1 MQRYKLVWADEF
13 DKPGPPD
20 PKNWKFEHGFQR
32 NEEHQWYQPEN
43 AFCEKG
49 MLIIEG
55 RRERVKNP
63 NYKPGSSNWR
73 ENREFAEF
81 TSASLKT
88 EGLHA
93 WQFGR
98 FELRARIDT
107 QLGLWPA
114 WWTIGVEGE
123 WPSGGE
129 IDIME
134 FYRGQLLANLAWGTN
149 KRWSAKWAS
158 THTPLEKLGKDWS
171 KKFHTWRMDWDE
183 KAIVLSVDGNV
194 LNTVALSQTINGDGS
209 GKNPFLQP
217 HYLILNLAVGGQN
230 GGDTTKT
237 SFPTRYEIDY
247 VRVYQATR

>member
-1 MQRYKLVWADEF
+1 MARYKLVWADEF

-20 PKNWKFEHGFQR
+20 PKNWVFEHGFVR

-49 MLIIEG
+49 CLIIEG

-63 NYKPGSSNWR
+63 NFKPGSKNWR
-73 ENREFAEF
+73 ESREFAEF
-81 TSASLKT
+81 TAASLKT

-114 WWTIGVEGE
+114 WWTIGAEGE
-123 WPSGGE
+123 WPSNGE
-129 IDIME
+129 IDILE
-134 FYRGQLLANLAWGTN
+134 FYRGQLLANVAWGTQR
-149 KRWSAKWAS
+149 RWNAKWAS
-158 THTPLEKLGKDWS
+158 IHTPLDTLGKDWN
-171 KKFHTWRMDWDE
+171 KKFHIWRMDWDE
-183 KAIVLSVDGNV
+183 TAIALSVDGKV
-194 LNTVALSQTINGDGS
+194 LNRAPLTQTVNGDGT

-217 HYLILNLAVGGQN
+217 HYMILNLAIGGQN
-230 GGDTTKT
+230 GGDTSQTP
-237 SFPTRYEIDY
+237 FPARYEIDY
-247 VRVYQATR
+247 VRVFQKQT